1 MSDTSSRTLIL
12 SIATEMNKTPQQM
25 ERFITVLEDNFLDT
39 VESLKDLTDE
49 NYKDMGFPIGLVNKI
64 KKRLSGEVSASAAQA

>member
-1 MSDTSSRTLIL
+1 MAHANGTSRDLIL
-12 SIATEMNKTPQQM
+12 AIAVEMNKTPAQM

-39 VESLKDLTDE
+39 TESLKDLSDD

-64 KKRLSGEVSASAAQA
+64 KKHLEPQ